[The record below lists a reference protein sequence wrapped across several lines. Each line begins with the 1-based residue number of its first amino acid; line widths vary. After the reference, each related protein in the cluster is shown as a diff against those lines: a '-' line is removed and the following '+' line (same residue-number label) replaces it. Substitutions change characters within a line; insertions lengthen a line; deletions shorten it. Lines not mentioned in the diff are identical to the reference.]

1 MPHVQQGLKRQKGRF
16 YGMRQPRG
24 TNRLKGKARLMFRKN
39 MTMSIYLC
47 ICTCIFIA
55 LVFMYAIA
63 WDSKHTKGKNN
74 SVFCFVFVHGFILV
88 FTFFWYLCLCLGRAN
103 RLRGNS
109 RTNVTWPWVLRSW
122 GNVSIIEHATP
133 PLLEHKRNAEHE

>member
-39 MTMSIYLC
+39 MTMSIYLF

-55 LVFMYAIA
+55 LVFMYANA
-63 WDSKHTKGKNN
+63 WDSKHTKGQILLGK
-74 SVFCFVFVHGFILV
+74 FVLYLFMDSTCIFIL
-88 FTFFWYLCLCLGRAN
+88 LGRAN
-103 RLRGNS
+103 RLRGKA
-109 RTNVTWPWVLRSW
+109 RTNMT
-122 GNVSIIEHATP
+122 
-133 PLLEHKRNAEHE
+133 

>member
-63 WDSKHTKGKNN
+63 WDSKHTKRKND
-74 SVFCFVFVHGFILV
+74 SVFLFCICSWIHTCIYILLVFVSV
-88 FTFFWYLCLCLGRAN
+88 FGESKQTKRQLEDKCDMTLGPSFVGKCVN
-103 RLRGNS
+103 Y
-109 RTNVTWPWVLRSW
+109 
-122 GNVSIIEHATP
+122 
-133 PLLEHKRNAEHE
+133 